1 MFDNLVQAGV
11 AQLVEH
17 NLAKVDVAGS
27 SPVSR
32 SKSTTVDFLVYWRS
46 ASQAKLFFTEP
57 EPSGL
62 RPRPKVGINSGLQN
76 KKESNKLVLKSFYLY
91 GGVAKRS
98 KAKVCKTFI
107 HRFESDRR
115 L

>member
-1 MFDNLVQAGV
+1 MNAGV

-32 SKSTTVDFLVYWRS
+32 SKSTPVDFFIYKQNIVYI
-46 ASQAKLFFTEP
+46 AKVF
-57 EPSGL
+57 S
-62 RPRPKVGINSGLQN
+62 
-76 KKESNKLVLKSFYLY
+76 
-91 GGVAKRS
+91 GGVAKWS

-115 L
+115 LFYKTSQSEVLLF